1 MSAKQRR
8 RRALEAQSEWTPTL
22 IEAYDREIG
31 RVARQYAL
39 DCFPHVIEIIT
50 AEQMMDAYASI
61 GMPVYYHHWSFGK
74 HFLATERA
82 YKRGQMGLAYEIVI
96 NSDPCIAYL
105 QEENT
110 MTMQALVIAHAAYGH
125 NSFFKGNY
133 LFRTWTAPDAI
144 VDYLVFARNFIADC
158 EEKYG
163 VDEVKQLLDSCH
175 ALLNVGVDRY
185 KRPPRLSL
193 ATERARQKEREAYL
207 QSQVNEL
214 WRTLPEKQRGEHKA
228 RKRFPEEPEENLLY
242 FIEKNA
248 PLLEPW
254 QREIIRIVRKIG
266 QYFHPQRQTQLMNEG
281 WACFWHY
288 TLLNALYDEG
298 LLSDGFMLEFLQAH
312 TNVVYQPPYNSNYY
326 NGINPYA
333 LGFALWRDLRR
344 VCTNPTEED
353 RAWFPEIAGS
363 DWRTTFEFAMRNFK
377 DESFVGQYLS
387 PQLMREFRLF
397 AVLDDD
403 RERRLKV
410 EAIHDET
417 GYRAV
422 RSLLSEQYDLSHRE
436 PNIQVWSANVHGDR
450 TLTLRHYLHRR
461 RPLADNRDEL
471 LRHVAALWGFP
482 VQLEEEDESGLVRP
496 VSLIHVDRRRA
507 VD

>member
-1 MSAKQRR
+1 M
-8 RRALEAQSEWTPTL
+8 
-22 IEAYDREIG
+22 
-31 RVARQYAL
+31 
-39 DCFPHVIEIIT
+39 
-50 AEQMMDAYASI
+50 
-61 GMPVYYHHWSFGK
+61 
-74 HFLATERA
+74 
-82 YKRGQMGLAYEIVI
+82 
-96 NSDPCIAYL
+96 
-105 QEENT
+105 
-110 MTMQALVIAHAAYGH
+110 
-125 NSFFKGNY
+125 
-133 LFRTWTAPDAI
+133 
-144 VDYLVFARNFIADC
+144 
-158 EEKYG
+158 
-163 VDEVKQLLDSCH
+163 
-175 ALLNVGVDRY
+175 
-185 KRPPRLSL
+185 
-193 ATERARQKEREAYL
+193 
-207 QSQVNEL
+207 
-214 WRTLPEKQRGEHKA
+214 
-228 RKRFPEEPEENLLY
+228 
-242 FIEKNA
+242 
-248 PLLEPW
+248 
-254 QREIIRIVRKIG
+254 RKIG